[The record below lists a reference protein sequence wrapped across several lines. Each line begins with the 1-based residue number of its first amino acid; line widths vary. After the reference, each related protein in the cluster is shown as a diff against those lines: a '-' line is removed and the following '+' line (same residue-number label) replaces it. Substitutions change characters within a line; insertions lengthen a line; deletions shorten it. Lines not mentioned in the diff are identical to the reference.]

1 MLKAVG
7 AEKRDARLVVAKNSS
22 DKRVNSQLRAVR
34 DRFLQPSLAN
44 AAALQHVRVQH
55 RFAFTESAQ
64 SAIDRLTAVIHQRF
78 GKRKALV
85 IKCRITQ
92 SMARADLQFGSAPAT
107 NPGAPAIEPE
117 RLQRAGRS

>member
-1 MLKAVG
+1 MR
-7 AEKRDARLVVAKNSS
+7 E
-22 DKRVNSQLRAVR
+22 
-34 DRFLQPSLAN
+34 RFLQQSLAN

-55 RFAFTESAQ
+55 RFGFTESGQ

-117 RLQRAGRS
+117 RLQQAGCS